1 MSRTSKVDLPKH
13 SLLHDYVQ
21 EGDFLDCY
29 ACPTDL
35 SVDQAA
41 ARAMAFPFWARWL
54 LRLRNILVAPL
65 GLTNEFAEGD
75 RIGPFPID
83 QRTDDEIILGL
94 DDSHLNFRISILTTG
109 TEAYCA
115 TWVHRNNTR
124 PIRFF
129 NLLEA
134 GVALH
139 TQHTIVSLLLRR
151 RTLHF
156 QGWLSLLPPP
166 PKKGNPFRFYYVN

>member
-54 LRLRNILVAPL
+54 LLLRNILVAPL

-115 TWVHRNNTR
+115 TWVHRNNTLGRIYLAVVMPFHVLIVRNAVSQIWR
-124 PIRFF
+124 P
-129 NLLEA
+129 NSK
-134 GVALH
+134 
-139 TQHTIVSLLLRR
+139 TQ
-151 RTLHF
+151 
-156 QGWLSLLPPP
+156 
-166 PKKGNPFRFYYVN
+166 